1 MVFGD
6 GTLGGNQVM
15 RVEPPHHLSC
25 QDPERRQKS
34 VNQEDISPQTP
45 NLILEFPGSR
55 TMSSGL
61 LLFLNHPVL
70 LLKEP
75 EQTKEEG
82 LSGSCQLRLESLSP
96 EFLNPPQSVSSD
108 TARHHPLGQWVPA
121 FDHLH
126 CQASL
131 DHRHSQKAFSQTWIG
146 ATGNVT
152 IHNDTFQWK
161 THTYAHVLVTIIC
174 GSPLLPS
181 CSQSESDYRWRLSAL
196 IQSDL
201 LGNHPFGRGTRDW
214 ADFDWNCHLWVNA
227 NDHHLPSIN
236 WPTNHIKCLKA
247 GNCFSVDKFKW
258 QNGSTECC
266 MSGVSELTHPRNE
279 IPSATADN
287 MATTI
292 NFRQH
297 CCH

>member
-82 LSGSCQLRLESLSP
+82 LSGSCQLRLESVSRVSKPSPKCVQWYSMPPPPWTMGASVWPSSLSGIIG
-96 EFLNPPQSVSSD
+96 PQAFSESLLTNMD
-108 TARHHPLGQWVPA
+108 WCHRQCHHPQ
-121 FDHLH
+121 
-126 CQASL
+126 
-131 DHRHSQKAFSQTWIG
+131 
-146 ATGNVT
+146 
-152 IHNDTFQWK
+152 
-161 THTYAHVLVTIIC
+161 
-174 GSPLLPS
+174 
-181 CSQSESDYRWRLSAL
+181 WRLSVENTHL
-196 IQSDL
+196 CSCFS
-201 LGNHPFGRGTRDW
+201 NH
-214 ADFDWNCHLWVNA
+214 HLW
-227 NDHHLPSIN
+227 
-236 WPTNHIKCLKA
+236 
-247 GNCFSVDKFKW
+247 
-258 QNGSTECC
+258 
-266 MSGVSELTHPRNE
+266 
-279 IPSATADN
+279 IPSASIVFTEWIRLQMETVCTD
-287 MATTI
+287 TI
-292 NFRQH
+292 WPPGQPPIWQRDPWLGWFWLKLSPVGECQWPPPPKYQLTH
-297 CCH
+297 KSH